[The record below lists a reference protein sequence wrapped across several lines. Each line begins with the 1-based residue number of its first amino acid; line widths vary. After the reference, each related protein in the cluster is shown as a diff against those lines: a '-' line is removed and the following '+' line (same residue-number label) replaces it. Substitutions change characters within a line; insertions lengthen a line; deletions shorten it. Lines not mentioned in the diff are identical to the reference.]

1 MRKNIKKFLF
11 FWLIIGLLGLLISL
25 ILSAVNPN
33 LYSILFSFLLVFP
46 FIFISSFLIL
56 YIGYQIPKWAT
67 KFKDLK
73 SKIMGI
79 AITCYIL
86 VSLIGLI
93 PVIVTLIVVGVQ
105 NIPMSSNGNVW
116 PFNAIALI
124 LFYILYNLLNTGFLL
139 FIYKPKKS
147 KKRNEIK
154 E

>member
-1 MRKNIKKFLF
+1 MWKNIKKFLF
-11 FWLIIGLLGLLISL
+11 FWLLIGLVGLLISL
-25 ILSAVNPN
+25 ILSAIDPN
-33 LYSILFSFLLVFP
+33 LYTVLFSFLLVFP

-56 YIGYQIPKWAT
+56 YIGYQIPKWAI

-86 VSLIGLI
+86 VSLIGII
-93 PVIVTLIVVGVQ
+93 PVIVTLIVIGVQ
-105 NIPMSSNGNVW
+105 DIPMWTNGNIW

-147 KKRNEIK
+147 KKIKEIK